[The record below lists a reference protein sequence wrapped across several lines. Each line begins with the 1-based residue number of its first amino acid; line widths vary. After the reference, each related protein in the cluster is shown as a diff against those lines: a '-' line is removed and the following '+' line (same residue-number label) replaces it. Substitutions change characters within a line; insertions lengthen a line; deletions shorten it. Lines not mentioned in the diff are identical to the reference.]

1 MANFH
6 LIAFLFL
13 YNSLPS
19 TLWKLNSVFNLF
31 CENLYPSS
39 RDISLLPS
47 EEILTW
53 ESSPFCKSYTLL
65 IPPNWIPEYRIVI
78 LQGASAKDYSLDEV
92 LHTQGP
98 KAWSAEECSLLWGK
112 DMLFLSS
119 WKRFV
124 VLLFFSYFTHTHTH
138 THVCAHT
145 HFPYE
150 CNMFF
155 HKWNVLFLQ

>member
-6 LIAFLFL
+6 LPAFTFL
-13 YNSLPS
+13 YNSWPS
-19 TLWKLNSVFNLF
+19 TLWKVNSVFNLL

-53 ESSPFCKSYTLL
+53 ESSPFCKSYTLFIL
-65 IPPNWIPEYRIVI
+65 PNWIPEYRIVI
-78 LQGASAKDYSLDEV
+78 LQGISAKDYSLDEA

-98 KAWSAEECSLLWGK
+98 KAWSAEECSLLWGE

-119 WKRFV
+119 SKRFV
-124 VLLFFSYFTHTHTH
+124 ALLFFSYFTHRPAHTH
-138 THVCAHT
+138 TCTHT
-145 HFPYE
+145 LPIW
-150 CNMFF
+150 M
-155 HKWNVLFLQ
+155 